1 MSVVDDAVNAINQS
15 VMRNKNRP
23 IALNISNNTLQNIS
37 GARKYTGVQSG
48 ENEVYTDFV
57 IERRNTRGFNV
68 AIKSAVFDESIERL
82 DIIVPNLK
90 IRFIKSVYRKLI
102 QMRLE
107 DGDDVPNMFG
117 KIDDRNK
124 KKLVTG
130 TYSVGG
136 PIDFMY
142 LDTPKLLATNFDE
155 ETGLLSF
162 PGRFVDMDEYS
173 KVFNLYLNLMPAYN
187 DQKFDSEIERGG
199 IKLIYGKSQI
209 KGISDNKIVVTK
221 NVPNDGIVIAIE

>member
-1 MSVVDDAVNAINQS
+1 
-15 VMRNKNRP
+15 MRNKNRP

-124 KKLVTG
+124 KKKLAN
-130 TYSVGG
+130 YSWLELHTLYQLDRLYIETSSFLSYKSYQDYVL
-136 PIDFMY
+136 DFQIKTALEKWY
-142 LDTPKLLATNFDE
+142 KLLTDLI
-155 ETGLLSF
+155 TQS
-162 PGRFVDMDEYS
+162 EYQS
-173 KVFNLYLNLMPAYN
+173 SLKSN
-187 DQKFDSEIERGG
+187 DGNY
-199 IKLIYGKSQI
+199 IYKKGDKKWKTQI
-209 KGISDNKIVVTK
+209 KRATGIEKIMMSKDDPEILLQNYDKVTRSR
-221 NVPNDGIVIAIE
+221 